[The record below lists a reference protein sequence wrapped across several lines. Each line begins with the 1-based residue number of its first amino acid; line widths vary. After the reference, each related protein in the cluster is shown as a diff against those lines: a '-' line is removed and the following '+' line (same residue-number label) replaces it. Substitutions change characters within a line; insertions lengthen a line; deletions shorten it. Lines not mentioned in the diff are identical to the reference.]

1 MAVSMSSSWLLRT
14 WVGLLMVMVRW
25 ASATNPDVEAL
36 SALRQSLSDPD
47 HVLDSWDPNLVDAC
61 TWLHVTCDSD
71 SRVTRVTMTN
81 VFDVT
86 NSTIYPCR
94 DLGMSNLSGKLVPE
108 LGNLEHLQY
117 LELFKNNIQG
127 TIPSELGNLKN
138 LVALDLY
145 NNQLSGSIPPELGKL
160 QSLLFLRLND
170 NKLTGEVPKELSNLH
185 LQVLNLSNNNLS
197 GPVPP
202 VGPYPPSL

>member
-1 MAVSMSSSWLLRT
+1 MAVSMSSSWLLLT
-14 WVGLLMVMVRW
+14 WVGLLMVMVRC

-71 SRVTRVTMTN
+71 SRVTRV
-81 VFDVT
+81 
-86 NSTIYPCR
+86 
-94 DLGMSNLSGKLVPE
+94 DLGLSNLSGKLVPE

-127 TIPSELGNLKN
+127 TIPSELGNLKS

-160 QSLLFLRLND
+160 QSLRFLRLND
-170 NKLTGEVPKELSNLH
+170 NTLTGEVPKELSNLH
-185 LQVLNLSNNNLS
+185 LQVLDLTNNNLS